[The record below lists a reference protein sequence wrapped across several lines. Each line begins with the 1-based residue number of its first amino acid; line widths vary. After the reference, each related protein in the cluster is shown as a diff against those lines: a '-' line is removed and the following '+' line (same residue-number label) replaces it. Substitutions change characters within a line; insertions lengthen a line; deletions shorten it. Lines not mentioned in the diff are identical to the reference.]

1 MPRAHQRPAS
11 HKRPNVERLRR
22 AIDTG
27 KTGDKASFSDPAAAP
42 LGTDEEA
49 GGTPPTPEQ
58 VAAAAHLEMAQ
69 RVLRVDDRAS
79 NAVILIAVLLTAAV
93 TVAAILWTRY

>member
-1 MPRAHQRPAS
+1 MPRAKQPPPLDE
-11 HKRPNVERLRR
+11 RPNVARLRR

-27 KTGDKASFSDPAAAP
+27 ESGHKAPVRDPAAAP

-58 VAAAAHLEMAQ
+58 LAAAAQLEMAQ
-69 RVLRVDDRAS
+69 RVARGSDRTS
-79 NAVILIAVLLTAAV
+79 NAVILIAVILTVVV
-93 TVAAILWTRY
+93 TVAAILWT